1 MGKKNKE
8 KTSFSKMLKENQ
20 KVIRVATN
28 DGEEKDLATLTS
40 ETLENLVASPL
51 DGMIPVSSSEAAENA
66 VKGATKLSIS
76 TAYAQSV
83 FSMYE
88 FALKYYGTKQTLVV
102 TVSEKDVEDIWDAN
116 AQAYGP
122 LKDRSNLKLV
132 LDKFPE
138 KAKKKVMNWAEED
151 CVPALFVIRIPNLV
165 VFHGDIKKNAV
176 SKAKFFD
183 LVIEVIRSG
192 KPMPKLKKKRPDE
205 FARISQFV
213 VDSTVRVLKEFGA
226 SCAHIPLNKDL
237 YDDPHDYATMWCK
250 ALVDEKNNLLTR
262 VVFCTPD
269 PDELVSF
276 NAQLTED
283 MLKMVGFDIV

>member
-165 VFHGDIKKNAV
+165 VFHGDIKKNTV

-250 ALVDEKNNLLTR
+250 ARVDEKNNVLTR